1 MMKTTLWVYIGVW
14 ALIAVPLILF
24 NLKKCF
30 PKTVPEGRHCNIKNT
45 ITVAVVFVIVSAFM
59 LCSYNVTVNTRY
71 ELLAEECVEAHA
83 EYLLGKKDSKELMD
97 TLSPLLDED
106 IKDEVSAS
114 DFGDFAIYKDGEI
127 SYQTGDQVI
136 PDNYSKKSFASDIK
150 VIDSENPILLYYRLK
165 TDDDNISVW
174 RLILERQSNK
184 TLKISDIHKVTK
196 SEELS
201 FSKVYLPKSDTWV
214 TVS

>member
-1 MMKTTLWVYIGVW
+1 MIKTTLWVYIGVW

-83 EYLLGKKDSKELMD
+83 EYLLGN
-97 TLSPLLDED
+97 ED

-165 TDDDNISVW
+165 TDDDNVSVW

-184 TLKISDIHKVTK
+184 ALKISDIHKVTK

-214 TVS
+214 TVP

>member
-1 MMKTTLWVYIGVW
+1 MKDIPPRPDVGRGFPSLLYVFRERTDHMHEK
-14 ALIAVPLILF
+14 
-24 NLKKCF
+24 NKKI
-30 PKTVPEGRHCNIKNT
+30 PSG
-45 ITVAVVFVIVSAFM
+45 
-59 LCSYNVTVNTRY
+59 
-71 ELLAEECVEAHA
+71 AEECVEAHA

-97 TLSPLLDED
+97 TLSHLLDED

-114 DFGDFAIYKDGEI
+114 DFGDFAIYKNGEI